1 MPPPLGLSGGWPPE
15 FTSMDL
21 GLHML
26 SPSERERERFILAQK
41 EKKLVLIFY
50 SYNSHYNPSMYY
62 NSIYS
67 GGFFILFL

>member
-26 SPSERERERFILAQK
+26 SPSERERERDLSLP
-41 EKKLVLIFY
+41 KKKK
-50 SYNSHYNPSMYY
+50 S
-62 NSIYS
+62 
-67 GGFFILFL
+67 